1 MRSSNE
7 IALFQTEDGQ
17 VVLPVNVE
25 NENAWLNRNEMA
37 TLFDRDIKTIGM
49 HIKTHCVRR

>member
-7 IALFQTEDGQ
+7 IALFQTEDSQ

-25 NENAWLNRNEMA
+25 NENVWLNRNEMA
-37 TLFDRDIKTIGM
+37 TLLTGI
-49 HIKTHCVRR
+49 

>member
-17 VVLPVNVE
+17 VVLPVNAE
-25 NENAWLNRNEMA
+25 NENVWLNRNEMA
-37 TLFDRDIKTIGM
+37 TLFVNPFIFA
-49 HIKTHCVRR
+49 